1 MVKLVL
7 VSPKNELINGEFD
20 FVLAKGDLG
29 EVGILENRSP
39 IIIKITDGYIKAT
52 SNDKN
57 IFAVIS
63 NGILDNCDSVV
74 NVVAEEAC
82 LGDTLEE
89 AKEKLEKMREEQ
101 KNSNRVK
108 KIDFVEAEK
117 ELAKAIKESKASKIW
132 YLKNVKSFDLAFF

>member
-117 ELAKAIKESKASKIW
+117 ELAKAIKESKASKI
-132 YLKNVKSFDLAFF
+132 

>member
-29 EVGILENRSP
+29 EIGILENRSP
-39 IIIKITDGYIKAT
+39 IIIKITDGYIKVT
-52 SNDKN
+52 SSDKS

-101 KNSNRVK
+101 KNANRVK

-117 ELAKAIKESKASKIW
+117 ELAKAIKESKASK
-132 YLKNVKSFDLAFF
+132 V

>member
-52 SNDKN
+52 ANDKN

-117 ELAKAIKESKASKIW
+117 ELAKAIKESKASHI
-132 YLKNVKSFDLAFF
+132 